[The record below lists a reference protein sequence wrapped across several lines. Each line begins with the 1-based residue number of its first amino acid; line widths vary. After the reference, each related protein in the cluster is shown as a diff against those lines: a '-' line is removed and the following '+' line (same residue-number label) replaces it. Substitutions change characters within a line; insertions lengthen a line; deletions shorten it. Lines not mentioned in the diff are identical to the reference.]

1 MKKTLQLLIILFLTN
16 SYSQVVFEKGYFVN
30 NQNEKIECWI
40 KNQDWI
46 NQPKQI
52 EYKLSEDGNTEVT
65 DFNQINSFQVYNT
78 PHYYKKQVVN
88 IDREKNSEGFNPKLE
103 PVILK
108 VLVEGKASLY
118 EDISTGLFFYK
129 NENEEIKQL
138 IFKRYESKDS
148 KIIEDFSYRTE
159 LYNNVKC
166 RDNSAEKLRKINYKQ
181 NSLVNYF
188 TDYNQCVNN
197 DFKNYTENQTK
208 FLYNLKAIAGT
219 AINTNM
225 KTEINFFPSEHN
237 ASIKHTNS
245 DISVNAIIGAEFEML
260 LPFNK
265 NKWGI
270 FISPTFQ
277 SYKNESST
285 IYNDF
290 MGRYYMISTIPSQ
303 GPVNTYFS
311 YTLKIEREHKYTFI
325 EVPIG
330 IRYYFNVN
338 EKNKFFINA
347 SYGFILNLSTTE
359 NVSFETLASHPIL
372 PPLRI
377 ENTNSKASGSTK
389 FGVGYVVNSKLSI
402 SANYSILQLSQ
413 SNIVGFSLQASY
425 RFL

>member
-1 MKKTLQLLIILFLTN
+1 LTN

>member
-1 MKKTLQLLIILFLTN
+1 MKKTLQLLVILFLTN

-52 EYKLSEDGNTEVT
+52 EYKLSEDGNTEVI
-65 DFNQINSFQVYNT
+65 DFNEINSFQVYNT
-78 PHYYKKQVVN
+78 THYYKKQAVN
-88 IDREKNSEGFNPKLE
+88 IDRETKVEGFNPKLE
-103 PVILK
+103 TIILR
-108 VLVEGKASLY
+108 VLVEGKATLFA
-118 EDISTGLFFYK
+118 DISRSIYFYK
-129 NENEEIKQL
+129 IDNENIKQL
-138 IFKRYESKDS
+138 VYKKHADNDG
-148 KIIEDFSYRTE
+148 KIIEDFSFRTE
-159 LYNNVKC
+159 LYNNLKC
-166 RDNSAEKLRKINYKQ
+166 RDNSTEKLRKINYKQ
-181 NSLVNYF
+181 TSLVNYF

-208 FLYNLKAIAGT
+208 LLYNLKAIAGT

-225 KTEINFFPSEHN
+225 KTEINFFSSEHN
-237 ASIKHTNS
+237 TSLEHTNS
-245 DISVNAIIGAEFEML
+245 DMSVNAIIGAEFEIL

-270 FISPTFQ
+270 YISPTFQ

-285 IYNDF
+285 IYNDV
-290 MGRYYMISTIPSQ
+290 MGRYYMITTVPSQ
-303 GPVNTYFS
+303 GPVNTYLG
-311 YTLKIEREHKYTFI
+311 YDVKIESEHKYTFI

-372 PPLRI
+372 PPLSI
-377 ENTNSKASGSTK
+377 ENTNSKASTSTK
-389 FGVGYVVNSKLSI
+389 FGIGYVVNSKMSL
-402 SANYSILQLSQ
+402 SANYSNLQLSQ
-413 SNIVGFSLQASY
+413 SDIVGFSLQASY